1 MRSESRSR
9 TIGTNLMLASVLVLG
24 CGTAS
29 RAFAQST
36 SGGAVGQ
43 DDAHKAWRESLKQVP
58 QPGEGCFHATFPN
71 LAWNKVQCGEPSGYR
86 SVPHKNPHVAEQFDA
101 QGVAHQVTGNGTD
114 YEAQAPVGQLIT
126 TAAGSFPS
134 TSNVTSEQGVGVAAY
149 DYGGVTGPN
158 QYTLQLNTNLYNK
171 SKACS
176 GSGCYSWQQ
185 YILVSDDVNASGT
198 ALTGTSDV
206 FIQTWLLNYGQDVDG
221 GQTDICPTGFED
233 AGSDSQGPGDD
244 CVRNSPATVVAEQ
257 LPITA
262 LPSLSLS
269 GSATTNGTDTAIV
282 TYNDDAYSSSVDDT
296 VSDIAAGWT
305 QAEFN
310 VVGNAGGSEAVF
322 NTPSGLTVNVALLDG
337 STAAPTCVGPSN
349 GGTTGETNN
358 FTLGSCNGSGGTSTS
373 AITSSTPSIQFTE
386 SN

>member
-1 MRSESRSR
+1 MISGSRSYPVKAS
-9 TIGTNLMLASVLVLG
+9 LMAASVLLLG
-24 CGTAS
+24 SGSLSQAL
-29 RAFAQST
+29 AQST
-36 SGGAVGQ
+36 GPAASQ
-43 DDAHKAWRESLKQVP
+43 DEAHKTWRETLKQIP

-86 SVPHKNPHVAEQFDA
+86 SARRKNPHVAEQLDA
-101 QGVAHQVTGNGTD
+101 QGVGHQVTGNGVD
-114 YEAQAPVGQLIT
+114 YSAGAPSGHLIS
-126 TAAGSFPS
+126 TAAGNFPA
-134 TSNVTSEQGVGVAAY
+134 TSNLKSEKGVGTAAFG
-149 DYGGVTGPN
+149 YGGITGTN
-158 QYTLQLNTNLYNK
+158 QYTLQLNTNFYNK

-176 GSGCYSWQQ
+176 GSGCFSWQQ

-206 FIQTWLLNYGQDVDG
+206 FIQTWLINYGQDVNG
-221 GQTDICPTGFED
+221 GQTNICPTGFND
-233 AGSDSQGPGDD
+233 AGADSEGPGDD
-244 CVRNSPATVVAEQ
+244 CYRNSPATVVAKQ

-282 TYNDDAYSSSVDDT
+282 TYENEAYSSSVKDT

-322 NTPSGLTVNVALLDG
+322 NTPSALTVKLALLDG
-337 STAAPTCVGPSN
+337 TTAAPTCIGPSN

-358 FTLGSCNGSGGTSTS
+358 FTLGKCSASSGTSTS
-373 AITSSTPSIQFTE
+373 STASSPAIQFTE